1 MFSVF
6 AKLGWFF
13 KQEWRRYTIAITLLL
28 IVNVFEMLPPR
39 YLGQAVDD
47 IRSGQFTTSS
57 MMFYVAIFCLLGVVV
72 YTLTYFW
79 MYQLFGGANVM
90 ERVMRGK
97 LMRHL
102 LKMTPTFYEK
112 KKTGN
117 LMALG
122 TNDLNAVALT
132 TGFGVLTLVDST
144 AYMLMIFFTM
154 GLTISWKLTL
164 MAIIP
169 MPLMALLIA
178 YYGSKIH
185 DRFTVAQDAFGDMND
200 RVLESVAGVRVIRS
214 FVQEKQD
221 VERFRQMTDDV
232 FQKNMRVA
240 VIDSLFE
247 PTVKLLV
254 GVSYLIGIGY
264 GAYLVFQSDLTIGE
278 LVAFNVYLG
287 MMIWPMFAIGELINI
302 MQRGNASLDRLNH
315 TLSYK
320 PDVTDASQP
329 KTLQE
334 PGDIQFDH
342 VTFRYPTS
350 PKDNL
355 IDVSFTVRKGQT
367 IGITGKTGSGKTTI
381 VKQLLRQYPTSDGQI
396 LLSGVPIQEIELD
409 QLFQWIGYVPQDHI
423 LFSKSVEENMR
434 FGHRDAK
441 QNELA
446 QAIKDAYFEKD
457 LRLLPEGLETMVGE
471 KGVALSGGQKQR
483 ISIARALLIDPDILI
498 LDDSLSAVDAKTETA
513 ILENLRQNRHGK
525 TTFITTH
532 RLSAVEHADLI
543 LVMEEGRIVQKGTHE
558 ELIQQDG
565 WYKEQFLRQQLTN
578 QLEGGDEA

>member
-381 VKQLLRQYPTSDGQI
+381 VKQLLRQYPTGDGQI

>member
-6 AKLGWFF
+6 VKLGWFF

-28 IVNVFEMLPPR
+28 IVNVLEMLPPR

-57 MMFYVAIFCLLGVVV
+57 ILFYVTIFCLLGVSV
-72 YTLTYFW
+72 YALTYFW

-169 MPLMALLIA
+169 MPLMAILIA
-178 YYGSKIH
+178 FYGSKIH
-185 DRFTVAQDAFGDMND
+185 ERFTVAQDAFGDMND

-221 VERFRQMTDDV
+221 VNRFREMTDDV

-240 VIDSLFE
+240 IIDSLFE

-254 GVSYLIGIGY
+254 GISYLIGIGY

-315 TLSYK
+315 TLSYQ
-320 PDVTDASQP
+320 PDVTDVAKP

-334 PGDIQFDH
+334 PGDIQFEH

-350 PKDNL
+350 SKDNL
-355 IDVSFTVRKGQT
+355 TDVSFTVRKGQT

-381 VKQLLRQYPTSDGQI
+381 VKQLLRQYPTGDGKI
-396 LLSGVPIQEIELD
+396 LLSGVPIEDIELD
-409 QLFQWIGYVPQDHI
+409 QLFQWIGYVPQDHV

-434 FGHRDAK
+434 FGHRDAREA
-441 QNELA
+441 ELA

-543 LVMEEGRIVQKGTHE
+543 LVMEEGRIVQKGTHQA
-558 ELIQQDG
+558 LIQQDG

>member
-13 KQEWRRYTIAITLLL
+13 KQEWRRYTIAITFLL

-117 LMALG
+117 LMAIG

-381 VKQLLRQYPTSDGQI
+381 VKQLLRQYPTGDGQI

>member
-90 ERVMRGK
+90 ELVMRGK

-264 GAYLVFQSDLTIGE
+264 GAYLVFKSDLTIGE

-355 IDVSFTVRKGQT
+355 INVSFTVRKGQT

-381 VKQLLRQYPTSDGQI
+381 VKQLLRQYPTGDGQI

>member
-13 KQEWRRYTIAITLLL
+13 KQEWRRYTIAISLLL
-28 IVNVFEMLPPR
+28 IVNVLEMLPPK

-57 MMFYVAIFCLLGVVV
+57 IAFYISIFCLLGVIV
-72 YTLTYFW
+72 YILTYFW

-90 ERVMRGK
+90 ERVLRGK

-122 TNDLNAVALT
+122 TNDLNAIALT

-144 AYMLMIFFTM
+144 AFMLMIFFTM
-154 GLTISWKLTL
+154 GFTISWELTL
-164 MAIIP
+164 MAILP

-178 YYGSKIH
+178 FYGSKIH
-185 DRFTVAQDAFGDMND
+185 QRFTVAQDAFGDMND
-200 RVLESVAGVRVIRS
+200 RVLESVSGVRVIRS
-214 FVQEKQD
+214 FVQEKKD
-221 VERFRQMTDDV
+221 VQRFREMTEDV
-232 FQKNMRVA
+232 FEKNMRVA

-264 GAYLVFQSDLTIGE
+264 GAYLVFRSELTLGE
-278 LVAFNVYLG
+278 LVSFNVYLG

-315 TLSYK
+315 TLNYK
-320 PDVTDASQP
+320 PDVKEAEKP
-329 KTLQE
+329 KKLNR
-334 PGDIQFDH
+334 PGDIEFH
-342 VTFRYPTS
+342 HLTFRYPS
-350 PKDNL
+350 ASKDNL
-355 IDVSFTVRKGQT
+355 IDVTFTVRQGQT
-367 IGITGKTGSGKTTI
+367 IGITGKTGSGKTTLI
-381 VKQLLRQYPTSDGQI
+381 KQLLRQYPPGKGDV
-396 LLSGVPIQEIELD
+396 LLSGIPIQDVDMD
-409 QLFQWIGYVPQDHI
+409 QLFSWIGYVPQDHI

-434 FGHRDAK
+434 FGHIDAS
-441 QNELA
+441 NDELK

-457 LRLLPEGLETMVGE
+457 LPLLPEGLETMVGE

-483 ISIARALLIDPDILI
+483 ISITRALLVDPDILI

-513 ILENLRQNRHGK
+513 ILENLRENRQGK

-543 LVMEEGRIVQKGTHE
+543 LVMEHGRIVQRGTHQQLVKE
-558 ELIQQDG
+558 EG
-565 WYKEQFLRQQLTN
+565 WYKEQFKRQQLTN
-578 QLEGGDEA
+578 KLEGGDEA

>member
-6 AKLGWFF
+6 VKLGWFF

-28 IVNVFEMLPPR
+28 IVNVLEMLPPR

-57 MMFYVAIFCLLGVVV
+57 ILFYVTIFCLLGVSV
-72 YTLTYFW
+72 YALTYFW

-169 MPLMALLIA
+169 MPLMAILIA
-178 YYGSKIH
+178 FYGSKIH
-185 DRFTVAQDAFGDMND
+185 ERFTVAQDAFGDMND

-221 VERFRQMTDDV
+221 VNRFREMTDDV

-240 VIDSLFE
+240 IIDSLFE

-254 GVSYLIGIGY
+254 GISYLIGIGY

-315 TLSYK
+315 TLSYQ
-320 PDVTDASQP
+320 PDVTDAVKP
-329 KTLQE
+329 KRLQE
-334 PGDIQFDH
+334 PGDIQFEH

-350 PKDNL
+350 SKDNL
-355 IDVSFTVRKGQT
+355 TDVSFTVRKGQT

-381 VKQLLRQYPTSDGQI
+381 VKQLLRQYPTGDGKI
-396 LLSGVPIQEIELD
+396 LLSGVPIEDIELD
-409 QLFQWIGYVPQDHI
+409 QLFQWIGYVPQDHV

-434 FGHRDAK
+434 FGHRDAREA
-441 QNELA
+441 ELA

-543 LVMEEGRIVQKGTHE
+543 LVMEEGRIVQKGTHQA
-558 ELIQQDG
+558 LIQQDG

>member
-381 VKQLLRQYPTSDGQI
+381 VKQLLRQYPTGDGQI

-543 LVMEEGRIVQKGTHE
+543 LVMEEGRIDQKGTHE

>member
-381 VKQLLRQYPTSDGQI
+381 VKQLLRQYPTGDGQI
-396 LLSGVPIQEIELD
+396 LLSGVPIQEIELN

>member
-6 AKLGWFF
+6 VKLGWFF

-28 IVNVFEMLPPR
+28 IVNVLEMLPPR

-57 MMFYVAIFCLLGVVV
+57 ILFYVTIFCLLGVSV
-72 YTLTYFW
+72 YALTYFW

-169 MPLMALLIA
+169 MPLMAILIA
-178 YYGSKIH
+178 FYGSKIH
-185 DRFTVAQDAFGDMND
+185 ERFTVAQDAFGDMND

-221 VERFRQMTDDV
+221 VNRFREMTDDV

-240 VIDSLFE
+240 IIDSLFE

-254 GVSYLIGIGY
+254 GISYLIGIGY

-315 TLSYK
+315 TLSYQ
-320 PDVTDASQP
+320 PDVTDATKP

-334 PGDIQFDH
+334 PGDIQFEH

-350 PKDNL
+350 SKDNL
-355 IDVSFTVRKGQT
+355 TNVSFTVRKGQT

-381 VKQLLRQYPTSDGQI
+381 VKQLLRQYPTGDGKI
-396 LLSGVPIQEIELD
+396 LLSGVPIEDIELD
-409 QLFQWIGYVPQDHI
+409 QLFQWIGYVPQDHV

-434 FGHRDAK
+434 FGHRDAREA
-441 QNELA
+441 ELA

-543 LVMEEGRIVQKGTHE
+543 LVMEEGRIVQKGTHQA
-558 ELIQQDG
+558 LIQQDG

>member
-28 IVNVFEMLPPR
+28 IVNVLEMLPPR

-57 MMFYVAIFCLLGVVV
+57 IVFYVTIFCLLGVVV

-240 VIDSLFE
+240 IIDSLFE

-320 PDVTDASQP
+320 PDVTDAAQP

-381 VKQLLRQYPTSDGQI
+381 VKQLLRQYPTGDGQI

>member
-1 MFSVF
+1 
-6 AKLGWFF
+6 
-13 KQEWRRYTIAITLLL
+13 
-28 IVNVFEMLPPR
+28 
-39 YLGQAVDD
+39 
-47 IRSGQFTTSS
+47 
-57 MMFYVAIFCLLGVVV
+57 
-72 YTLTYFW
+72 
-79 MYQLFGGANVM
+79 
-90 ERVMRGK
+90 
-97 LMRHL
+97 
-102 LKMTPTFYEK
+102 
-112 KKTGN
+112 
-117 LMALG
+117 
-122 TNDLNAVALT
+122 
-132 TGFGVLTLVDST
+132 
-144 AYMLMIFFTM
+144 
-154 GLTISWKLTL
+154 

-334 PGDIQFDH
+334 PGDIQFDR

-355 IDVSFTVRKGQT
+355 IDVSFTIRKGQT

-381 VKQLLRQYPTSDGQI
+381 VKQLLRQYPTGDGQI

-423 LFSKSVEENMR
+423 LFLKV
-434 FGHRDAK
+434 
-441 QNELA
+441 
-446 QAIKDAYFEKD
+446 
-457 LRLLPEGLETMVGE
+457 
-471 KGVALSGGQKQR
+471 
-483 ISIARALLIDPDILI
+483 
-498 LDDSLSAVDAKTETA
+498 
-513 ILENLRQNRHGK
+513 
-525 TTFITTH
+525 
-532 RLSAVEHADLI
+532 
-543 LVMEEGRIVQKGTHE
+543 
-558 ELIQQDG
+558 
-565 WYKEQFLRQQLTN
+565 
-578 QLEGGDEA
+578 

>member
-6 AKLGWFF
+6 VKLGWFF

-28 IVNVFEMLPPR
+28 IVNVLEMLPPR

-57 MMFYVAIFCLLGVVV
+57 ILFYVTIFCLLGVSV
-72 YTLTYFW
+72 YALTYFW

-169 MPLMALLIA
+169 MPLMAILIA
-178 YYGSKIH
+178 FYGSKIH
-185 DRFTVAQDAFGDMND
+185 ERFTVAQDAFGDMND

-221 VERFRQMTDDV
+221 VNRFREMTDDV

-240 VIDSLFE
+240 IIDSLFE

-254 GVSYLIGIGY
+254 GISYLIGIGY

-315 TLSYK
+315 TLSYQ
-320 PDVTDASQP
+320 PDVKDADKP

-334 PGDIQFDH
+334 PGDIQFEH

-350 PKDNL
+350 SKDNL
-355 IDVSFTVRKGQT
+355 TDVSFTVRKGQT

-381 VKQLLRQYPTSDGQI
+381 VKQLLRQYPTGDGRI
-396 LLSGVPIQEIELD
+396 LLSGVPIEDIELD
-409 QLFQWIGYVPQDHI
+409 QLFQWIGYVPQDHV

-434 FGHRDAK
+434 FGHRDAREA
-441 QNELA
+441 ELA

-543 LVMEEGRIVQKGTHE
+543 LVMEEGRIVQKGTHQA
-558 ELIQQDG
+558 LIQQDG

>member
-6 AKLGWFF
+6 VKLGWFF

-28 IVNVFEMLPPR
+28 IVNVLEMLPPR

-57 MMFYVAIFCLLGVVV
+57 ILFYVTIFCLLGVSV
-72 YTLTYFW
+72 YALTYFW

-169 MPLMALLIA
+169 MPLMAILIA
-178 YYGSKIH
+178 FYGSKIH
-185 DRFTVAQDAFGDMND
+185 ERFTVAQDAFGDMND

-221 VERFRQMTDDV
+221 VNRFREMTDDV

-240 VIDSLFE
+240 IIDSLFE

-254 GVSYLIGIGY
+254 GISYLIGIGY

-315 TLSYK
+315 TLSYQ
-320 PDVTDASQP
+320 PDVTDTAKP
-329 KTLQE
+329 KRLQE
-334 PGDIQFDH
+334 PGDIQFEH

-350 PKDNL
+350 SKDNL
-355 IDVSFTVRKGQT
+355 TDVSFTVRKGQT

-381 VKQLLRQYPTSDGQI
+381 VKQLLRQYPTGDGKI
-396 LLSGVPIQEIELD
+396 LLSGVPIEDIELD
-409 QLFQWIGYVPQDHI
+409 QLFQWMGYVPQDHV

-434 FGHRDAK
+434 FGHRDAREA
-441 QNELA
+441 ELA

-532 RLSAVEHADLI
+532 RLSAVEHADII
-543 LVMEEGRIVQKGTHE
+543 LVMEEGRIVQKGIHQA
-558 ELIQQDG
+558 LIQQNG

>member
-6 AKLGWFF
+6 VKLGWFF

-28 IVNVFEMLPPR
+28 IVNVLEMLPPR

-57 MMFYVAIFCLLGVVV
+57 ILFYVTIFCLLGVSV
-72 YTLTYFW
+72 YALTYFW

-169 MPLMALLIA
+169 MPLMAILIA
-178 YYGSKIH
+178 FYGSKIH
-185 DRFTVAQDAFGDMND
+185 ERFTVAQDAFGDMND

-221 VERFRQMTDDV
+221 VNRFREMTDDV

-240 VIDSLFE
+240 IIDSLFE

-254 GVSYLIGIGY
+254 GISYLIGIGY

-315 TLSYK
+315 TLSYQ
-320 PDVTDASQP
+320 PDVTDATKP

-334 PGDIQFDH
+334 PDDIQFEH

-350 PKDNL
+350 SKDNL
-355 IDVSFTVRKGQT
+355 TDVSFTVRKGQT

-381 VKQLLRQYPTSDGQI
+381 VKQLLRQYPTGDGKI
-396 LLSGVPIQEIELD
+396 LFSGVPIEDIELD
-409 QLFQWIGYVPQDHI
+409 QLFQWIGYVPQDHV

-434 FGHRDAK
+434 FGHRDAREA
-441 QNELA
+441 ELA

-543 LVMEEGRIVQKGTHE
+543 LVMEEGRIVQKGTHQA
-558 ELIQQDG
+558 LIQQDG

>member
-6 AKLGWFF
+6 VKLGWFF

-28 IVNVFEMLPPR
+28 IVNVLEMLPPR

-57 MMFYVAIFCLLGVVV
+57 ILFYVTIFCLLGVSV
-72 YTLTYFW
+72 YALTYFW

-169 MPLMALLIA
+169 MPLMAILIA
-178 YYGSKIH
+178 FYGSKIH
-185 DRFTVAQDAFGDMND
+185 ERFTVAQDAFGDMND
-200 RVLESVAGVRVIRS
+200 RVLESVAGIRVIRS

-221 VERFRQMTDDV
+221 VNRFREMTDDV

-240 VIDSLFE
+240 IIDSLFE

-254 GVSYLIGIGY
+254 GISYLIGIGY

-315 TLSYK
+315 TFSYQ
-320 PDVTDASQP
+320 PDVTDAAKP
-329 KTLQE
+329 KRLQE
-334 PGDIQFDH
+334 PGDIQFEH

-350 PKDNL
+350 SKDNL
-355 IDVSFTVRKGQT
+355 TDVSFTVRKGQT

-381 VKQLLRQYPTSDGQI
+381 VKQLLRQYPTGDGKI
-396 LLSGVPIQEIELD
+396 LFSGVPIDDIELD
-409 QLFQWIGYVPQDHI
+409 QLFQWIGYVPQDHV

-441 QNELA
+441 EAELA

-543 LVMEEGRIVQKGTHE
+543 LVMEEGRIVQKGTHQA
-558 ELIQQDG
+558 LIQQDG

>member
-1 MFSVF
+1 
-6 AKLGWFF
+6 
-13 KQEWRRYTIAITLLL
+13 
-28 IVNVFEMLPPR
+28 
-39 YLGQAVDD
+39 
-47 IRSGQFTTSS
+47 
-57 MMFYVAIFCLLGVVV
+57 
-72 YTLTYFW
+72 
-79 MYQLFGGANVM
+79 
-90 ERVMRGK
+90 
-97 LMRHL
+97 
-102 LKMTPTFYEK
+102 
-112 KKTGN
+112 
-117 LMALG
+117 MALG

-334 PGDIQFDH
+334 PGDIQFDR

-355 IDVSFTVRKGQT
+355 IDVSFTIRKGQT

-381 VKQLLRQYPTSDGQI
+381 VKQLLRQYPTGDGQI

-543 LVMEEGRIVQKGTHE
+543 LVMEEGRIVQKGTNE

>member
-6 AKLGWFF
+6 VKLGWFF

-28 IVNVFEMLPPR
+28 IVNVLEMLPPR

-57 MMFYVAIFCLLGVVV
+57 ILFYVTIFCLLGVSV
-72 YTLTYFW
+72 YALTYFW

-169 MPLMALLIA
+169 MPLMAILIA
-178 YYGSKIH
+178 FYGSKIH
-185 DRFTVAQDAFGDMND
+185 ERFTVAQDAFGDMND

-221 VERFRQMTDDV
+221 VNRFREMTDDV

-240 VIDSLFE
+240 IIDSLFE

-254 GVSYLIGIGY
+254 GISYLIGIGY

-315 TLSYK
+315 TLSYQ
-320 PDVTDASQP
+320 PDVTDPAKP

-334 PGDIQFDH
+334 PGDIQFEH

-350 PKDNL
+350 SKDNL
-355 IDVSFTVRKGQT
+355 TDVSFTVRKGQT

-381 VKQLLRQYPTSDGQI
+381 VKQLLRQYPTGDGKI
-396 LLSGVPIQEIELD
+396 LLSGVPIEDIELD
-409 QLFQWIGYVPQDHI
+409 QLFQWIGYVPQDHV

-434 FGHRDAK
+434 FGHRDAREA
-441 QNELA
+441 ELA

-543 LVMEEGRIVQKGTHE
+543 LVMEEGRIVQKGTHQA
-558 ELIQQDG
+558 LIQQDG